1 MQLPMITQSSFT
13 RLTLLALSGFAL
25 MASPARASVTI
36 TQGDLIFGVRDT
48 STTTPN
54 SAVYLFDLGHPPASG
69 TTIATSLAT
78 DLNNLFGSDWY
89 TNTSLQWSISG
100 YSGANT
106 LVASK
111 VEPAYGTQSTKYSG
125 TTFSP
130 GNRNIV
136 VGDIQNIDVEYGNG
150 SLAAYSGVGFTTGGT
165 SASGGV
171 AVSNTDINGYAFY
184 MPGYS
189 FFGGNFEALGF
200 SGQAVDMYTINGT
213 LASNVVYGGSFNVD
227 SSGNVNFTA
236 TPPTT
241 TVPEPGRAM
250 LLGLGMAGLLFRR
263 RRA

>member
-1 MQLPMITQSSFT
+1 MITQSSFT

-36 TQGDLIFGVRDT
+36 TQGDLLFGVRDT
-48 STTTPN
+48 STTSPN
-54 SAVYLFDLGHPPASG
+54 PAVYLFDLGHPPASG

-78 DLNNLFGSDWY
+78 DLSNLFGSDWY
-89 TNTSLQWSISG
+89 TNTSLQWSVSG
-100 YSGANT
+100 YSGVNT
-106 LVASK
+106 IIASK
-111 VEPAYGTQSTKYSG
+111 VEPVFGTQSAKYGATTYNAANRG
-125 TTFSP
+125 TIATDMQS
-130 GNRNIV
+130 
-136 VGDIQNIDVEYGNG
+136 IDAEYANG
-150 SLAAYSGVGFTTGGT
+150 SNAAFSGAGFTTGGT
-165 SASGGV
+165 SAAGGV
-171 AVSNTDINGYAFY
+171 AVLNSDINGYNFF
-184 MPGYS
+184 MPGYG
-189 FFGGNFEALGF
+189 FFGGSFEAPGF
-200 SGQAVDMYTINGT
+200 SGQAVDMYTVNGT